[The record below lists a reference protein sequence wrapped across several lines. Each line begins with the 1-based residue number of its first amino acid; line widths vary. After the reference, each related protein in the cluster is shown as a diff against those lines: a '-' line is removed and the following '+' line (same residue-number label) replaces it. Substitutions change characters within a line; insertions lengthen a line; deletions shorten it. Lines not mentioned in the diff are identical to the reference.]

1 MVDASMLQLPESP
14 FSESKTNSR
23 VSSETPDKLR
33 EEGDLCGLPRS
44 LERKEAPEKQTPLT
58 ETQKFEKKHGVTVE
72 MRGDKYVYILKL
84 NGQDKELITTDGNAK
99 GMEKAEA
106 ELAKLRNEKI
116 SELTKTFKV
125 TFAQEGEDVIKQW
138 IQKDDCSWER
148 GGMIKS
154 RRPNLAEL
162 HGIEAALYKAQPS
175 HLTKGG
181 GDGVKFYFLN
191 ANYYKGDPALAY
203 FIQQDKN
210 NHQAVYFEPGA
221 NEGKPITEADADR
234 MGKHHLYSIE
244 AVTHHEL
251 MHNAQHNSNWNTA
264 NVKEK
269 WARKLGWLPFEDPK
283 THETKWIFTG
293 KQSEVY
299 RRDQD
304 HCKDEFKWCS
314 CGKHGGLQD
323 AEGDAVAK
331 VKEAK
336 HFTLDQIRDL
346 AAVKPSTR
354 YFVNPLEMF
363 AEGGMKYR
371 VNERRRQELLQDSP
385 RLYEAVKEHDQEEI
399 TLRYGKTTNGEPNYI
414 RSVSGK
420 LVKNSPEARAEITAF
435 EEKIRNPEKKQ

>member
-1 MVDASMLQLPESP
+1 MLQLPESLTA
-14 FSESKTNSR
+14 SKDRAETRATSA
-23 VSSETPDKLR
+23 TPDKLR

-44 LERKEAPEKQTPLT
+44 PERKESPEKTPPLT
-58 ETQKFEKKHGVTVE
+58 EAQKFEKKEGVTVE
-72 MRGDKYVYILKL
+72 TRGDKYVFILKL
-84 NGQDKELITTDGNAK
+84 NGQDKELLSTDANQRGFEA
-99 GMEKAEA
+99 ASA
-106 ELAKLRNEKI
+106 ELAKLKREKMA
-116 SELTKTFKV
+116 ELTKTFKV
-125 TFAQEGEDVIKQW
+125 SFAAEGEDVIKQW

-148 GGMIKS
+148 GPMIKS
-154 RRPNLAEL
+154 RSPNLAEL
-162 HGIEAALYKAQPS
+162 SGIEAALYKAQPS

-234 MGKHHLYSIE
+234 MGKHHMYSIE
-244 AVTHHEL
+244 SVTHHEL
-251 MHNAQHNSNWNTA
+251 MHNAQHNSNWNTPA
-264 NVKEK
+264 VKEK

-293 KQSEVY
+293 KQSELY

-323 AEGDAVAK
+323 ADGDAVSK
-331 VKEAK
+331 VKEAE

-371 VNERRRQELLQDSP
+371 VNERRRQELLEDSP
-385 RLYEAVKEHDQEEI
+385 RLYDAVKEHDQEEI
-399 TLRYGKTTNGEPNYI
+399 TLRYGKSQTGEPSYI
-414 RSVSGK
+414 RSASGK
-420 LVKNSPEARAEITAF
+420 LVKNTAEARAEVQAF
-435 EEKIRNPEKKQ
+435 EDRIRKAAKK